1 MTLEELIP
9 YITEILEGKVTT
21 ATLSKGE
28 LVLETNRS
36 SLVTVLS
43 TLRDD
48 PQCLFKLLV
57 DLTAVDYPQHHQRF
71 TIVYFLL
78 SFKYNLRVRV
88 TLTTDADSPVPSI
101 TKLFSCANWLER
113 EVWDMFGI
121 GFDGHPDLRRIL
133 TDYGF
138 EGHPLRKDFPLSGYV
153 EVRYCDEQKRVIYEQ
168 VNLTQAFR
176 RFDFLSPWE
185 GQSPMTVLPGDEKAT
200 TEERAKA

>member
-1 MTLEELIP
+1 MTLDELAT
-9 YITEILEGKVTT
+9 YAKDALEGKVTNI
-21 ATLSKGE
+21 TLKGGE

-36 SLVTVLS
+36 SVIAVLS

-71 TIVYFLL
+71 EVVYFLL

-88 TLTTDADSPVPSI
+88 TLTTDEDSPIPSV

-113 EVWDMFGI
+113 EAWDMFGI

-153 EVRYCDEQKRVIYEQ
+153 EVRYCDENKRVIYEP

-176 RFDFLSPWE
+176 KFDFISPWE
-185 GQSPMTVLPGDEKAT
+185 GQSPMTLPGDEKAT
-200 TEERAKA
+200 TDERAKA